1 MALLFT
7 CQVLEGDR
15 LVSTPYKLKFRTD
28 VDNEVLCSKMLS
40 AEDLKKFGNAVGND
54 YYFQVHATQGLLA

>member
-1 MALLFT
+1 M
-7 CQVLEGDR
+7 
-15 LVSTPYKLKFRTD
+15 STPYKLKFRTD